1 MPILQGL
8 LLIQNSGRCVS
19 GMWRVAAFAG
29 QGPLLQ
35 VVHDPPPRY
44 PGGASYARFTAPI
57 GRRDIKLTTTKLTN
71 PIARL

>member
-1 MPILQGL
+1 
-8 LLIQNSGRCVS
+8 
-19 GMWRVAAFAG
+19 MWRVAAFAG